1 MAKKRKKGKAKE
13 EEYEFRP
20 PDFDEKEFLE
30 KELRDTKTVLITV
43 GYAVVFGIG
52 AGVYSSLAGA
62 MVGLGFVICLAGIVS
77 LTYLYPIVKID
88 KSKFT
93 KRNWAG
99 NVAWFFFTFLAVW
112 VLLFNYPF
120 ADHASPQV
128 TNVTVWIHNESTGNI
143 TAIDYKKVAAQN
155 DYAWV
160 PRYGEDLATMIK
172 ANQSYTFNISA
183 QVADNGQLRTAQI
196 EVTGLDANF
205 VLMSAEGQHRYGHT
219 VLGESLEPLSTL
231 RFTIHA
237 TDENNNVEDFTPN
250 AALAITH

>member
-52 AGVYSSLAGA
+52 AGLLSTLGGA
-62 MVGLGFVICLAGIVS
+62 MVGLGFVLCLAGIVS
-77 LTYLYPIVKID
+77 LSYVYSIVKVD

-99 NVAWFFFTFLAVW
+99 NIAWFFFTFLAVW

-128 TNVTVWIHNESTGNI
+128 SNVTVWIHNEITDNI

-183 QVADNGQLRTAQI
+183 QVADNGRLRTAQI

-205 VLMSAEGQHRYGHT
+205 TWMEAEGQHRYGRT
-219 VLGESLEPLSTL
+219 IRGESLIPLSML
-231 RFTIHA
+231 RFTIRA
-237 TDENNNVEDFTPN
+237 TDENNNVEEFTPN